1 MVLHQENPMNISTLT
16 RETARPTAAQ
26 VVVFIAGMAH
36 LLTGVAMLAAPAW
49 FFATIGTFPPF
60 NRHYA
65 GDAGAFLLPS
75 ALALVWAA
83 RDPLRHRELIAVGA
97 GFSVIHAG
105 VHWRDSG
112 LAPQTL
118 LLVLLAILLVASW
131 VLVQVRS
138 SSGSSSPNA
147 SR

>member
-1 MVLHQENPMNISTLT
+1 MITYVRVTC
-16 RETARPTAAQ
+16 
-26 VVVFIAGMAH
+26 
-36 LLTGVAMLAAPAW
+36 LAAGALNAAAAVALLVAPEW
-49 FFATIGTFPPF
+49 FFSNVGTFPPF